1 MRDEVAEIAVLD
13 IRLRIPREGFDGRPL
28 LLRRARQA
36 ARRREEPLGAWYR
49 HPPPIQSRAR
59 LRSSRIGSK
68 RDLPLGFGGSS
79 VLFGRNEKRRGV
91 DEGRRTN
98 KQRKRENNI
107 YVFGVEITVAVIVGL
122 ELLPRAT
129 GQAGVWVK
137 NSPVPHVGETR
148 VAHFVLV
155 RIPP

>member
-79 VLFGRNEKRRGV
+79 VLFGRNGKRRGV

-107 YVFGVEITVAVIVGL
+107 YVFGIEITGCNSRPRTPSACDRAGWRVGQKL
-122 ELLPRAT
+122 SRP
-129 GQAGVWVK
+129 
-137 NSPVPHVGETR
+137 TR
-148 VAHFVLV
+148 
-155 RIPP
+155 R